1 MTRTATSATELL
13 CWTQLKTNSTKK
25 VHKLKQRKLLVLNSK
40 LLKSELLQKQRPK
53 PQEKQEKEKQ
63 LD

>member
-1 MTRTATSATELL
+1 
-13 CWTQLKTNSTKK
+13 LKTNSTKK

-40 LLKSELLQKQRPK
+40 PLKSELLQKQRLK
-53 PQEKQEKEKQ
+53 PPEKQEKEKQ